1 MWGRNGE
8 GEGSVDSGGGEAVV
22 EVEVESSVRE
32 GICALVAWAFRRR
45 RARRDCERVGLVG
58 GEEAVSEG
66 DLGGVGFVSVWGAEG
81 AEDIVGWVG
90 GGGVGAIEVD
100 ALNVGVD
107 SGGSLR
113 WVKVLRSLLSWVGEN
128 LDGVV
133 SSCRFNLR

>member
-8 GEGSVDSGGGEAVV
+8 GEGLVDSGGG

-32 GICALVAWAFRRR
+32 GICAFVAWAFRRR

-66 DLGGVGFVSVWGAEG
+66 DLGGVGFVWVWGVEG
-81 AEDIVGWVG
+81 AEDIVGCVV
-90 GGGVGAIEVD
+90 GGGVGAIQGD
-100 ALNVGVD
+100 ALDVGVD

-113 WVKVLRSLLSWVGEN
+113 WVKVLRSLLWWIGRE
-128 LDGVV
+128 LDVVV
-133 SSCRFNLR
+133 SDGCRFHLR

>member
-8 GEGSVDSGGGEAVV
+8 GEVVV

-32 GICALVAWAFRRR
+32 GICAFVAWAFRRR

-66 DLGGVGFVSVWGAEG
+66 DLGGVGFVWVWGAEG
-81 AEDIVGWVG
+81 AEDIVGCVGG
-90 GGGVGAIEVD
+90 GGGVGAVEGE

-113 WVKVLRSLLSWVGEN
+113 WVKVLRSLLSWVGEK
-128 LDGVV
+128 LG
-133 SSCRFNLR
+133 